1 MKDKDELKN
10 SLTLDDVEQI
20 VDYLGGEPIRKN
32 DTLICKTICHDGDSH
47 KLYYYENSH
56 LFKCF
61 TQCEENYF
69 DLFELIIKV
78 KDCNLYEAIQ
88 FVLSYFGL
96 SFEENFFPE
105 RTELQDWQIFNS
117 HKTKVKDSQ
126 NEITLKVYENNILK
140 NLPFVR
146 LGNWE
151 DEGISAE
158 VAYRRGIR
166 YDAAAEGI
174 VIPHYNID
182 GKLIGIRERTMVKDN
197 EDFGKYRPAIFN
209 RIMYNHPLSFAL
221 YNLNNSKEAIHI
233 MQKAVIFESEKS
245 CLMFASSFGLENDIS
260 VACCGSSISSYQFQ
274 LLLEAGAKEIIVA
287 FDKQFQSVGDDEFK
301 RWTKKLENFN
311 KRFSP
316 YMAVSFMFDKN
327 NVLRII

>member
-105 RTELQDWQIFNS
+105 RTELQDW
-117 HKTKVKDSQ
+117 
-126 NEITLKVYENNILK
+126 
-140 NLPFVR
+140 
-146 LGNWE
+146 
-151 DEGISAE
+151 
-158 VAYRRGIR
+158 
-166 YDAAAEGI
+166 
-174 VIPHYNID
+174 
-182 GKLIGIRERTMVKDN
+182 
-197 EDFGKYRPAIFN
+197 
-209 RIMYNHPLSFAL
+209 
-221 YNLNNSKEAIHI
+221 
-233 MQKAVIFESEKS
+233 
-245 CLMFASSFGLENDIS
+245 
-260 VACCGSSISSYQFQ
+260 
-274 LLLEAGAKEIIVA
+274 
-287 FDKQFQSVGDDEFK
+287 
-301 RWTKKLENFN
+301 
-311 KRFSP
+311 
-316 YMAVSFMFDKN
+316 
-327 NVLRII
+327 